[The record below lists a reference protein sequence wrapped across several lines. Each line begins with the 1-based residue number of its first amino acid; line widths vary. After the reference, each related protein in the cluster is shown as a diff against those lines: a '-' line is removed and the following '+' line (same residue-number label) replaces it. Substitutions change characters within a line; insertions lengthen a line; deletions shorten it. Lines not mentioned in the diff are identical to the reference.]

1 MGKIKVFLIDDHQ
14 IVIDGLLA
22 VLKLEKDMQVVGQS
36 LHANEVYK
44 KIVASNADVLLLD
57 INMPG
62 ADGIEL
68 LKEFGRKG
76 VPCKVIILSSHNE
89 IKIIKEVLRLGIN
102 GYLSKN
108 FAAENIAGAVRKV
121 YYGQQY
127 FSETIKEQ
135 MLISFTTNG
144 AGEDTIKS
152 ITARELEILQLVVKE
167 YTTREIGEKLFIS
180 NNTVDTHRKN
190 IMRKLEV
197 KNTVGL
203 VKYAIK
209 HELV

>member
-1 MGKIKVFLIDDHQ
+1 
-14 IVIDGLLA
+14 
-22 VLKLEKDMQVVGQS
+22 
-36 LHANEVYK
+36 
-44 KIVASNADVLLLD
+44 
-57 INMPG
+57 
-62 ADGIEL
+62 
-68 LKEFGRKG
+68 
-76 VPCKVIILSSHNE
+76 
-89 IKIIKEVLRLGIN
+89 
-102 GYLSKN
+102 
-108 FAAENIAGAVRKV
+108 
-121 YYGQQY
+121 
-127 FSETIKEQ
+127 

-144 AGEDTIKS
+144 AGEETIKS